1 MQGSPCK
8 GYASDQHQVSTAIR
22 MDLELFH
29 VTSPRMPVPQ
39 DGHTAHHKATPLP
52 GRLKYADF
60 FFLLVLPCLFFSRGS
75 PENFHC
81 SRGRC
86 SDFVRAKL
94 LTALCTPVPLSR
106 LRR

>member
-8 GYASDQHQVSTAIR
+8 GYASDQHQVSTAI

-52 GRLKYADF
+52 GRLKYAG
-60 FFLLVLPCLFFSRGS
+60 FFLPSSSSLSFFSPGS
-75 PENFHC
+75 PEIFHY
-81 SRGRC
+81 SRV
-86 SDFVRAKL
+86 VRTL
-94 LTALCTPVPLSR
+94 
-106 LRR
+106 